1 MKRPKLWLGGPPEGG
16 EPQLSLNERRRSIL
30 WPLPTHTV
38 VRFPQEANS
47 FVDVELSPVEET
59 VRVKQ
64 DDDEDAVQLRERWVV
79 TGIAVRRGYKTKAQ
93 PHADWSSPVVWD
105 DALSLE
111 DSVSTR
117 EVRRMPL
124 YSRVQQAI
132 AIVLAR
138 TPEQIIGAAAT
149 APPGRPTTHGTHFY
163 RELAASYRAF
173 ELEGKRPVQEIA
185 RRKRVSP
192 NLVHQWVFKAREL
205 GLLQESSFSGKKR
218 RGGS

>member
-16 EPQLSLNERRRSIL
+16 EPQLSLDERRRSIL
-30 WPLPTHTV
+30 WPLPAHTV
-38 VRFPQEANS
+38 VRFPQEDDY
-47 FVDVELSPVEET
+47 FVDVELTPDEET

-64 DDDEDAVQLRERWVV
+64 DDGGDAVQLRERWVV

-93 PHADWSSPVVWD
+93 PDADWSSPVAWD
-105 DALSLE
+105 DDLSLE

-124 YSRVQQAI
+124 HSRVQQAI

-138 TPEQIIGAAAT
+138 TSEQIIGAAT
-149 APPGRPTTHGTHFY
+149 APRGRPARTPRFYKDLADFY
-163 RELAASYRAF
+163 RALEA
-173 ELEGKRPVQEIA
+173 EGKRPVQEIA

-205 GLLQESSFSGKKR
+205 GFLEESAFSGKKR
-218 RGGS
+218 RGGR